1 MRQRSG
7 REAGVEILLRGASL
21 VDRVSKF
28 FGIIAAILVILSCGI
43 SAGNAFSRYAIDMS
57 SNAWLEI
64 QWQMFA
70 GIFLLGAP
78 WVLKLNE
85 HVRVDLIYGALGAR
99 GKLWVDVFGIIF
111 FLFPVCAIMLDMSV
125 PWFLESFWQGEVS
138 ANAGGLPVWP
148 VKALLPLGFALV
160 MLQGAAELI
169 RRVAALRGAIE
180 FDVSYEKPV
189 Q

>member
-1 MRQRSG
+1 M
-7 REAGVEILLRGASL
+7 ELLLRGASL
-21 VDRVSKF
+21 VDRISRF
-28 FGIIAAILVILSCGI
+28 FGIIAAILVILSCVI
-43 SAGNAFSRYAIDMS
+43 SAGNAFSRYAFDMS

-85 HVRVDLIYGALGAR
+85 HVRVDLFYGALGAR
-99 GKLWVDVFGIIF
+99 GKLWVDVFGILL
-111 FLFPVCAIMLDMSV
+111 FLYPASLIMLDMSL
-125 PWFLESFWQGEVS
+125 PWFLDSYRQSETS

-148 VKALLPLGFALV
+148 VKALLPLGFAL
-160 MLQGAAELI
+160 MLLQGTAELV
-169 RRVAALRGAIE
+169 RRVAALRGVIDL
-180 FDVSYEKPV
+180 DVRYEKPV

>member
-1 MRQRSG
+1 M
-7 REAGVEILLRGASL
+7 ELLLRGASL
-21 VDRVSKF
+21 VDRISRF
-28 FGIIAAILVILSCGI
+28 FGIVAAILVILSCFI
-43 SAGNAFSRYAIDMS
+43 SAGNAFSRYAIDAS

-85 HVRVDLIYGALGAR
+85 HVRVDLIYGALGVR
-99 GKLWVDVFGIIF
+99 GKLWVDVFGITC
-111 FLFPVCAIMLDMSV
+111 FLFPVCIIMLDMSV
-125 PWFLESFWQGEVS
+125 PWFLVSFNEGEIS

-160 MLQGAAELI
+160 MLQGAAELV
-169 RRVAALRGAIE
+169 RRIAALRGAIQL
-180 FDVSYEKPV
+180 DVAYEKPV

>member
-1 MRQRSG
+1 M
-7 REAGVEILLRGASL
+7 EILLRGAAL
-21 VDRVSKF
+21 VDRISRF
-28 FGIIAAILVILSCGI
+28 FGIVAAALVILSCFI
-43 SAGNAFSRYAIDMS
+43 SAGNALSRYAFDMS

-85 HVRVDLIYGALGAR
+85 HVRVDLIYGVLSAR
-99 GKLWVDVFGIIF
+99 GKLWVDVFGIIL
-111 FLFPVCAIMLDMSV
+111 FLFPVCLIMLDMAG
-125 PWFLESFWQGEVS
+125 PWFLDSYLQSETS

-148 VKALLPLGFALV
+148 VKALLPFAFAL
-160 MLQGAAELI
+160 MLMQGIAELV
-169 RRVAALRGAIE
+169 RRVAALRGAIDL
-180 FDVSYEKPV
+180 DVSYEKPV